1 VIPFDGAYWMFRWPF
16 TRPPAN
22 SFVRRGTPSEM
33 SFSTVDG
40 WPLTMEAHQRLD
52 REIDLSWCGKVQ
64 LAIWNAD
71 RYPGTVTI
79 ELGLMDRGSLR
90 FRLGPE
96 RVNSLPDL
104 NRDPVMPVS
113 ETLEFTVPPNVPRC
127 DEFDIIYHRF
137 KLVEHKSA
145 RIAIDKFVLVPR

>member
-1 VIPFDGAYWMFRWPF
+1 
-16 TRPPAN
+16 
-22 SFVRRGTPSEM
+22 
-33 SFSTVDG
+33 
-40 WPLTMEAHQRLD
+40 
-52 REIDLSWCGKVQ
+52 
-64 LAIWNAD
+64 
-71 RYPGTVTI
+71 
-79 ELGLMDRGSLR
+79 MDRGSLR